1 MRIFGLRVDVRPS
14 SIVAA
19 VIVFVLSLIA
29 ARNNARPVRLALAS
43 TLLYFEA
50 EANHIAGHLVSSAL
64 VGAPIDRVLLGIR
77 GYTLY
82 DNNDVEPYQHIGR
95 AIGGP
100 LGSAVSML
108 FWWGIWRLRRNKVG
122 GDIASLGLIYNLL
135 FTLGSWLPIPSVDG
149 HVILK
154 NISKL

>member
-1 MRIFGLRVDVRPS
+1 MRIFGLRVDLRPS
-14 SIVAA
+14 LILPALVLFIVSLIVA
-19 VIVFVLSLIA
+19 
-29 ARNNARPVRLALAS
+29 RKNPHPVRLALAS

-64 VGAPIDRVLLGIR
+64 VGAPMDQVTLGLR

-82 DNNDVEPYQHIGR
+82 DNNDVLPYQHIGR
-95 AIGGP
+95 AVGGP
-100 LGSAVSML
+100 LGSALAML
-108 FWWGIWRLRRNKVG
+108 FWWAIWRLRRNKAG
-122 GDIASLGLIYNLL
+122 GDIASLGLAYNLL
-135 FTLGSWLPIPSVDG
+135 FTLVSWLPLPSVDG